1 MNKSELVDKMAKETG
16 LTKKDTEKALA
27 AFTTIVSKELAKSN
41 DVQLIGLG
49 TFTVAKRAAREGINP
64 LTKEKRTKSNETIDQ
79 LYCGGCPHCGIDWMH
94 KGKHS
99 PV

>member
-49 TFTVAKRAAREGINP
+49 TFRVAKRAAREGINP
-64 LTKEKRTKSNETIDQ
+64 LTKEKIKIAASKTPKFKPRKALKDLVN
-79 LYCGGCPHCGIDWMH
+79 
-94 KGKHS
+94 KK
-99 PV
+99 

>member
-41 DVQLIGLG
+41 DVQLIGFG

-64 LTKEKRTKSNETIDQ
+64 LTKEKIKIAASKTPTREMP
-79 LYCGGCPHCGIDWMH
+79 L
-94 KGKHS
+94 KGKR
-99 PV
+99 